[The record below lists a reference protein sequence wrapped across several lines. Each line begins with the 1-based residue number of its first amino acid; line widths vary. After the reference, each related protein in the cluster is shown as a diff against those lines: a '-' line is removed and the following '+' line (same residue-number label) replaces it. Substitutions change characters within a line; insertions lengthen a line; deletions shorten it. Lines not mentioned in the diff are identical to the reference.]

1 LSNLKESVLIK
12 FLNKFDDKEIK
23 PTSRQFTWSPGD
35 SSSSVKVISDF
46 HVIPASSTDLALTV
60 ATHED
65 SIGVLFIDPDQTGD
79 LTIKINGDT
88 NGNTVNARRGISG
101 NITSLTVT
109 NASASLTRYLK
120 QFTILPNGTIDQASS
135 VASISFGNVKG
146 PGSAVDNSVA
156 RFDGETGKLLA
167 SSGVIIDDNNFMS
180 GAIVIKNIRTI
191 TVDDAVDADDDIIL
205 VNCTA
210 GDVIVTLPLAASS
223 EGREL
228 IFKKID
234 VTNSLGIIDGNGAE
248 KVDDVSNYKLVTQYD
263 FLRIVCNGTAWYV
276 IGQY

>member
-1 LSNLKESVLIK
+1 MSNLKESVLIK